1 MVIFGDDLLSDDED
15 DELKEGQKPIEVEL
29 NTHFDTSRGKSKLIK
44 KESNISFYEKP
55 EKHELETSEKISCV
69 HPALAIEEDEP
80 AATNDGVTKSKFF
93 QRYCINFFFRQ
104 NNHHILISS
113 LLTYLLSLHKHI
125 VHHSYI
131 LGIYIC
137 ICFH

>member
-80 AATNDGVTKSKFF
+80 ASTNDGVTKSKFF
-93 QRYCINFFFRQ
+93 QRYCISYFFFVK
-104 NNHHILISS
+104 LI
-113 LLTYLLSLHKHI
+113 TI
-125 VHHSYI
+125 
-131 LGIYIC
+131 
-137 ICFH
+137 F

>member
-15 DELKEGQKPIEVEL
+15 EELKEGQKPIEVEL

-69 HPALAIEEDEP
+69 HPALEIEEDEP
-80 AATNDGVTKSKFF
+80 ASTNDGVTKSKFF
-93 QRYCINFFFRQ
+93 QRYCISYFFFVKS
-104 NNHHILISS
+104 ITI
-113 LLTYLLSLHKHI
+113 
-125 VHHSYI
+125 
-131 LGIYIC
+131 
-137 ICFH
+137 F

>member
-55 EKHELETSEKISCV
+55 EKHEKFRLSQE
-69 HPALAIEEDEP
+69 IEVL
-80 AATNDGVTKSKFF
+80 NLKK
-93 QRYCINFFFRQ
+93 
-104 NNHHILISS
+104 L
-113 LLTYLLSLHKHI
+113 
-125 VHHSYI
+125 
-131 LGIYIC
+131 
-137 ICFH
+137 

>member
-80 AATNDGVTKSKFF
+80 AATGDSVTKSKFF
-93 QRYCINFFFRQ
+93 KDIVLVIFF
-104 NNHHILISS
+104 SS
-113 LLTYLLSLHKHI
+113 N
-125 VHHSYI
+125 
-131 LGIYIC
+131 
-137 ICFH
+137 

>member
-93 QRYCINFFFRQ
+93 QRYCIRYFFFVK
-104 NNHHILISS
+104 LI
-113 LLTYLLSLHKHI
+113 TI
-125 VHHSYI
+125 
-131 LGIYIC
+131 
-137 ICFH
+137 F